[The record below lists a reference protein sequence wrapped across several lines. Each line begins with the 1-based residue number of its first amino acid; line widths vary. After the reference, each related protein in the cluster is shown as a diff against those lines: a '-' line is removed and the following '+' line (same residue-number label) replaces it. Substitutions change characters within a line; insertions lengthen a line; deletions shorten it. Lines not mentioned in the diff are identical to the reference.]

1 MSQNETTEVTV
12 NSPQYIELKQSASL
26 WETFIKDCKINNV
39 SDASLDTY
47 KKAYKSFFKY
57 LSDKKIQNPSTDD
70 IVNYREYLKKS
81 HKSNTVQL
89 YITSLKLFFKWTARN
104 NLYPNIAEGIKG
116 ARIDRIPK
124 KDYFPAE
131 KVQTLLD
138 SIGTLGESITDYR
151 DYTMIVLMVVCGLR
165 DTEVSNLNWGDISL
179 KGDNWVLYVKGKG
192 RSEKAEFVVI
202 PEKVKSIL
210 FDYKASLKAGTRD
223 SDPIFTSLSKHNEG
237 GRLTTRSISRICK
250 TRFIDAGFDSSRLT
264 AHSLRHTS
272 ITLALKNGVALEEV
286 QQHARHKNISTTL
299 IYDHALKAEE
309 NKSSKATADA
319 IFGTN

>member
-1 MSQNETTEVTV
+1 MLENNQLNIKQEIV
-12 NSPQYIELKQSASL
+12 LKENPSL
-26 WETFIKDCKINNV
+26 WDTFVKDCKINNV
-39 SDASLDTY
+39 SDASLNTY
-47 KKAYKSFFKY
+47 KNAYKSFFKY
-57 LSDKKIQNPSTDD
+57 LSDNKIQKPTTDD
-70 IVNYREYLKKS
+70 IVSFREYLKEN

-116 ARIDRIPK
+116 ARIDRLPK

-131 KVQTLLD
+131 KVQTLLN

-151 DYTMIVLMVVCGLR
+151 DYTMLVLMVVCGLR
-165 DTEVSNLNWGDISL
+165 DIEVSNLNWGDLSL

-192 RSEKAEFVVI
+192 RAEKQEFVVI
-202 PEKVKSIL
+202 PDRVKSIL
-210 FDYKASLKAGTRD
+210 FDYKASLGEGTKD
-223 SDPIFTSLSKHNEG
+223 NDPIFTSLSNHNNQ
-237 GRLTTRSISRICK
+237 GRLSTRSISRICK

-272 ITLALKNGVALEEV
+272 ITLALKSGIKLEEV

-309 NKSSKATADA
+309 NKSSAATADA
-319 IFGTN
+319 IFGEKK